1 MVDELEPGDQLE
13 LPGPIGGYL
22 VWERALASP
31 MLLVP
36 GGSGV
41 VPLRAMLRHH
51 VAAHSPATMR
61 LLYSARSPRDL
72 VYGQELSRLAD
83 VDPGVD
89 VQLTFTRHWPAN
101 WNGHRGRIDRGPLG
115 RIRPGRRRS
124 DR

>member
-1 MVDELEPGDQLE
+1 
-13 LPGPIGGYL
+13 
-22 VWERALASP
+22 

-51 VAAHSPATMR
+51 VAAHSPAAMR

-101 WNGHRGRIDRGPLG
+101 WNGRRGRIDRGPLG

>member
-22 VWERALASP
+22 VWARALASP
-31 MLLVP
+31 MLVVP

-72 VYGQELSRLAD
+72 VYGQELSPWPMSIPESTSSSPSPNTGPRTGTGT
-83 VDPGVD
+83 VDG
-89 VQLTFTRHWPAN
+89 
-101 WNGHRGRIDRGPLG
+101 
-115 RIRPGRRRS
+115 
-124 DR
+124 

>member
-1 MVDELEPGDQLE
+1 
-13 LPGPIGGYL
+13 
-22 VWERALASP
+22 

-41 VPLRAMLRHH
+41 VPLRAMLRHY
-51 VAAHSPATMR
+51 VAAHSPAAMR

-89 VQLTFTRHWPAN
+89 VQLTFTRHWCPRT
-101 WNGHRGRIDRGPLG
+101 GPGTRGRIDRGPLG

-124 DR
+124 SR

>member
-1 MVDELEPGDQLE
+1 
-13 LPGPIGGYL
+13 
-22 VWERALASP
+22 

-41 VPLRAMLRHH
+41 VPLRAMLRHQ
-51 VAAHSPATMR
+51 VAAHSPAAMR

-72 VYGQELSRLAD
+72 VYGQELGRLAD

-101 WNGHRGRIDRGPLG
+101 WNGRRGRRDRGLLG
-115 RIRPGRRRS
+115 RIRLGRRRS

>member
-1 MVDELEPGDQLE
+1 
-13 LPGPIGGYL
+13 
-22 VWERALASP
+22 

-51 VAAHSPATMR
+51 AAAHPATMR

-72 VYGQELSRLAD
+72 VYGPELSRLAD

-101 WNGHRGRIDRGPLG
+101 WNGHGGQIDRGLLE
-115 RIRPGRRRS
+115 RIRLGRRRS